1 MSCPNA
7 FVKKEWE
14 INEFEPMPA
23 RPYLDVVDPCAR
35 CRGSVHKSTSSKP
48 WEQCMRQRRQCL
60 RRNEDHPLPP
70 IRRVPIDELD
80 EDRDFACVFQAD
92 GSDTIT
98 WDKET
103 RCRVPCDKCWNLA
116 QCLRM
121 KHTLDPHDIAFLD
134 IDDAPGVTPAKRS
147 CKNSSPSGSAT
158 KTPGSGERAPKRA
171 RTSPSKGLVVEPR
184 AAGGSCPPAPPVA
197 PTPFP
202 LLPPRPPVA
211 PVSVTGPTVPLVS
224 STRSYYSA
232 VGCFDRRGNPILRG
246 NPVPDVGKGKGPARK
261 QSAGGGGGGDGG
273 ASGGSDEAGGKCT
286 PRMPSPDAGAGAG
299 AGVGARRNQLYASN
313 KRNDIYMDKLRE
325 LVQLAASKVK
335 ETSDHLVD
343 LDNVKKYARAQIR
356 DAERLL
362 SSSEIKEQQAQA
374 KLARF
379 KVEEAEAKGLL
390 KQALV
395 GSAQKLQA
403 EAARLEK
410 EARLLP

>member
-14 INEFEPMPA
+14 INEFEPMPV
-23 RPYLDVVDPCAR
+23 RPYLDVVDPCNS
-35 CRGSVHKSTSSKP
+35 CRGSVYKSTSGKP
-48 WEQCMRQRRQCL
+48 WEQCMRQRRQCI

-80 EDRDFACVFQAD
+80 EERDFACVFQAD

-98 WDKET
+98 WDKDT

-147 CKNSSPSGSAT
+147 CKNSSPSGPAT
-158 KTPGSGERAPKRA
+158 KTPESAERASKRA
-171 RTSPSKGLVVEPR
+171 RASPSRGPVVETR
-184 AAGGSCPPAPPVA
+184 AAGGCRPPAQPVA
-197 PTPFP
+197 PAPRP
-202 LLPPRPPVA
+202 RLPPTIPVA
-211 PVSVTGPTVPLVS
+211 TVSATGPAVPPAS
-224 STRSYYSA
+224 NTRSNA
-232 VGCFDRRGNPILRG
+232 QIGCYDRRGNPVRAM
-246 NPVPDVGKGKGPARK
+246 GKGKGPARQ
-261 QSAGGGGGGDGG
+261 QSAGGGGGGAG
-273 ASGGSDEAGGKCT
+273 GGSGDAGGKGA

-299 AGVGARRNQLYASN
+299 AGAGARRNQLYASN
-313 KRNDIYMDKLRE
+313 KGNEIYMDELRE
-325 LVQLAASKVK
+325 RVQLAATKVR
-335 ETSDHLVD
+335 ETSSHLVD
-343 LDNVKKYARAQIR
+343 LDNVKQYARAQIR

-362 SSSEIKEQQAQA
+362 SSSVLKEQQAQA
-374 KLARF
+374 QLAHF
-379 KVEEAEAKGLL
+379 KVEEAEAKGQL

-395 GSAQKLQA
+395 GTAQKLKA

-410 EARLLP
+410 EVSPPSPSSSVARRLS

>member
-14 INEFEPMPA
+14 INEFEPMPV
-23 RPYLDVVDPCAR
+23 RPYLDVVDPCTR
-35 CRGSVHKSTSSKP
+35 CRGSVYKSTSSKP

-60 RRNEDHPLPP
+60 RRNEEHPLPP
-70 IRRVPIDELD
+70 IRRVPLDELD
-80 EDRDFACVFQAD
+80 EERDFACVFQAD
-92 GSDTIT
+92 GSDAIM

-103 RCRVPCDKCWNLA
+103 RCRVSCDKCWNLA

-171 RTSPSKGLVVEPR
+171 HTSPSRGPVVEPR
-184 AAGGSCPPAPPVA
+184 AAGGSRPPAPPGA
-197 PTPFP
+197 PTPCP
-202 LLPPRPPVA
+202 PLPPTPPVA
-211 PVSVTGPTVPLVS
+211 TVSATGPTVPRAS
-224 STRSYYSA
+224 STRSYSP
-232 VGCFDRRGNPILRG
+232 VGCNDRRGNPVLRG
-246 NPVPDVGKGKGPARK
+246 NPVPDAGKGKGPARK
-261 QSAGGGGGGDGG
+261 QSTGGGGGGAGG
-273 ASGGSDEAGGKCT
+273 DSDEAGGKGT

-313 KRNDIYMDKLRE
+313 KGNEIYMDKLRE
-325 LVQLAASKVK
+325 RVQLAASKIQ

-343 LDNVKKYARAQIR
+343 LDNVKQYARAQIR

-374 KLARF
+374 QLARF
-379 KVEEAEAKGLL
+379 KVEEAEAKGRL

-395 GSAQKLQA
+395 GSAHKLQA

-410 EARLLP
+410 EVPPPPRFSS